1 MIELK
6 ILVVP
11 DSYKGSLSSKEVAE
25 CMEQGILEVLPEAQV
40 CKIPIADGGEGTVD
54 AILSVTRGEARQLE
68 VVGPQGGTVTAVY
81 GIFDEGR
88 SAVIEMASASGLML
102 VPPDQLN
109 PMTATTYGTGQVI
122 KEVLESG
129 VRKLV
134 VGIGGSATNDGGVGM
149 AQALGVRFLDA
160 SGEEIGYGGRE
171 LHRICTID
179 TSRLHPAIAECE
191 ITIASDVT
199 NPLCGP
205 DGASHIFGPQKGATP
220 EMILKLDEGLKH
232 LAAVIQEQL
241 GIDIANAAGAGAAG
255 GLGAGLMAF
264 LNAKMARGIDIVLE
278 AARFDEEVR
287 DADLV
292 FTGEGRTDAQTV
304 FGKTPA
310 GVAKISKKYNKPVVC
325 ISGGV
330 TADAFEIYSIGIDVI
345 VGATQVPMSLEEAI
359 GKAPANIRHAASSVL
374 RSILIPEKY
383 GFGSHSKLHNVEAN
397 G

>member
-1 MIELK
+1 MK
-6 ILVVP
+6 ILIVP

-25 CMEQGILEVLPEAQV
+25 CMEQGILEVLPEAEV
-40 CKIPIADGGEGTVD
+40 CKIPIADGGEGTVE
-54 AILSVTRGEARQLE
+54 AILSVTRGDSLQLD
-68 VVGPQGGTVTAVY
+68 VVGPHGESVTAVY

-102 VPPDQLN
+102 VPTDQLN
-109 PMTATTYGTGQVI
+109 PWTTTTYGTGQVI
-122 KEVLESG
+122 KAVLDSG

-149 AQALGVRFLDA
+149 AQALGIRFLDA
-160 SGEEIGYGGRE
+160 SGQEIGYGGGE

-179 TSRLHPAIAECE
+179 VSGLHPGIAECE

-199 NPLCGP
+199 NPLCGK
-205 DGASHIFGPQKGATP
+205 DGAAHVFGPQKGATP
-220 EMILKLDEGLKH
+220 EMILELDAGLKH
-232 LAAVIQEQL
+232 LAALIREQL
-241 GIDIANAAGAGAAG
+241 GIDIENAAGAGAAG

-287 DADLV
+287 DAALV

-310 GVAKISKKYNKPVVC
+310 GVAKLSKKYNKPVIC

-330 TADAFEIYSIGIDVI
+330 TAEACEVYSIGIDVV
-345 VGATQVPMSLEEAI
+345 VGATQVPMTVEEAI
-359 GKAPANIRHAASSVL
+359 GRAPANIRHAVSSVL
-374 RSILIPEKY
+374 RSIMIPEKY
-383 GFGSHSKLHNVEAN
+383 GFRNYAGLQQAN
-397 G
+397 ANS